1 MIDYVVKILS
11 KEEKKSKR
19 TSFTLPIQRIKLVAV
34 TTPTLIKDLV
44 LTLSNIFDLLSIKT
58 KSSILDK
65 AWSFYHKKKTPK
77 SLRITYAILYYS
89 MYEKSP
95 TEEYLQ

>member
-1 MIDYVVKILS
+1 MWSEFY
-11 KEEKKSKR
+11 KKKKKPKW
-19 TSFTLPIQRIKLVAV
+19 TSFTLPIQRIKLVAA
-34 TTPTLIKDLV
+34 TTPTLIKALV
-44 LTLSNIFDLLSIKT
+44 LILFNILDLLSIKT
-58 KSSILDK
+58 MTSIPDK

>member
-1 MIDYVVKILS
+1 M
-11 KEEKKSKR
+11 
-19 TSFTLPIQRIKLVAV
+19 RIKLVAA
-34 TTPTLIKDLV
+34 TAPTLIKALV
-44 LTLSNIFDLLSIKT
+44 LTLFNILDLLSIKT
-58 KSSILDK
+58 RSRISKRTCK
-65 AWSFYHKKKTPK
+65 FYHNKKTPK

>member
-1 MIDYVVKILS
+1 M
-11 KEEKKSKR
+11 
-19 TSFTLPIQRIKLVAV
+19 RIELVA
-34 TTPTLIKDLV
+34 TTAPTLIKALV
-44 LTLSNIFDLLSIKT
+44 LTIFNILDLLSIKT
-58 KSSILDK
+58 RSRIPDK

-89 MYEKSP
+89 MYGKSP

>member
-1 MIDYVVKILS
+1 MAVECCPAVY
-11 KEEKKSKR
+11 
-19 TSFTLPIQRIKLVAV
+19 PIMRIKLVVA
-34 TTPTLIKDLV
+34 TAPTLIKALV
-44 LTLSNIFDLLSIKT
+44 LILFNILDLLSIKT
-58 KSSILDK
+58 RIRTLDK

>member
-1 MIDYVVKILS
+1 M
-11 KEEKKSKR
+11 
-19 TSFTLPIQRIKLVAV
+19 TSFAQIQRIKLVAA
-34 TTPTLIKDLV
+34 TTPTLIRDLV
-44 LTLSNIFDLLSIKT
+44 LTLFNIFDLLSIKT
-58 KSSILDK
+58 KSSIPDK

-89 MYEKSP
+89 MYEKYP

>member
-1 MIDYVVKILS
+1 M
-11 KEEKKSKR
+11 
-19 TSFTLPIQRIKLVAV
+19 RIKLVAA
-34 TTPTLIKDLV
+34 TAPTLIKALV
-44 LTLSNIFDLLSIKT
+44 LTLFILALLSIKT
-58 KSSILDK
+58 RSSIPDK

>member
-1 MIDYVVKILS
+1 MS
-11 KEEKKSKR
+11 KSCKFLIFEKNFYSAQLKSR
-19 TSFTLPIQRIKLVAV
+19 
-34 TTPTLIKDLV
+34 
-44 LTLSNIFDLLSIKT
+44 
-58 KSSILDK
+58 SSIPDK